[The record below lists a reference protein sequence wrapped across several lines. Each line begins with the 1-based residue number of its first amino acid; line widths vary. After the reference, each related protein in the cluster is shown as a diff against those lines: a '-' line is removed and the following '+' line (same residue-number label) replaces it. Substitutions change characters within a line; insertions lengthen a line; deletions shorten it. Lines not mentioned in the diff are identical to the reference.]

1 MTTPPPQTD
10 ELAQLAE
17 LAELTELTE
26 LTKQLLTLLD
36 TNADLSASAVTDGE
50 ELARSWKA
58 ALRSEAS
65 GKWSRPVSRITGKPT
80 TAYHAIFYTD
90 MTALFPALAAH
101 PAFQRFDK
109 DVFFESRIAKN
120 PLWWKILKEL
130 AASAELGLGAG
141 GDEFVVPTTE
151 EIRQS
156 IEAKKKADADAKAA
170 AAKAAAAKAA
180 EAAAAKAAE
189 AAAAKAAEAAAPP
202 PPPPTPPT
210 PFSKEAGEAL
220 VAGINSSAEPQSK
233 ASVEKAVAQT
243 FAKLCAIL
251 AGKGETSGAKKFLA
265 YTKSFSGAFVLE
277 AFKKIHEANAEFE
290 DACDAGDIEIII
302 DKTDWS
308 PLIEHE
314 SRRNYFIAKIEAAEN
329 EILESVKQAF
339 NQINSFVRVR
349 ANIPSAMMDEIE
361 TYTTGL
367 MRDLRS
373 KKKRLEDL
381 DLEKIGAEV
390 LKNCNETDIDK
401 MGNNLNEL
409 LPVLQRSG
417 LLGNLVGG
425 GGL

>member
-10 ELAQLAE
+10 ELAQLA
-17 LAELTELTE
+17 E

-36 TNADLSASAVTDGE
+36 TNADLSASAVPDGE
-50 ELARSWKA
+50 ELARNWKA

-180 EAAAAKAAE
+180 AAKAAAAKAAE
-189 AAAAKAAEAAAPP
+189 AAEAAAPP

-210 PFSKEAGEAL
+210 TFSKDAGEAL

-251 AGKGETSGAKKFLA
+251 AGKGETSGAKKFLH

-329 EILESVKQAF
+329 EVLESVKQAL

-349 ANIPSAMMDEIE
+349 ANIPAGMMDEIE

-367 MRDLRS
+367 MSDLRS